1 MRVHFA
7 LLSGARVA
15 ARDAPRVAPRPAPQP
30 APVPPTNWADPL
42 YAHGAR
48 TPPQTLALNMT
59 PQKLLSRRQIM
70 RRMTLHFHRG
80 HALYG
85 PLHEPLVHIAP
96 PVALPS
102 AKPLRTDSTE
112 ALRESKALVEGL
124 YAQQVVGGDY
134 SPYSAEAALKHTPP
148 TDAAGNAVAGAAQ
161 ALRHN
166 VSAHPEARRTLV
178 GIVAQRV
185 GVSS

>member
-1 MRVHFA
+1 MRVQFA
-7 LLSGARVA
+7 LLSGARSA
-15 ARDAPRVAPRPAPQP
+15 ARDAPRAARKTAVQP

-48 TPPQTLALNMT
+48 TPPQTLALNT
-59 PQKLLSRRQIM
+59 SPQKLLSRRQLM
-70 RRMTLHFHRG
+70 RRITLHFHRG
-80 HALYG
+80 NALSG
-85 PLHEPLVHIAP
+85 PPHEPLVHLAP

-102 AKPLRTDSTE
+102 AQPLRTDSTE

-124 YAQQVVGGDY
+124 YAQQVVSGNY
-134 SPYSAEAALKHTPP
+134 APYTAEAALKHTPP
-148 TDAAGNAVAGAAQ
+148 ANAAGDAVAGAAQ
-161 ALRHN
+161 ALRGN
-166 VSAHPEARRTLV
+166 ISAHPEARRTLV